1 MMSMKVHRHLFCVC
15 LLSMNIFTYICLET
29 TPKLNINLIIVYI
42 EVLFQIVHKM
52 PDDYKNIKIV
62 HTESKN
68 HSHPH
73 INKIMMN

>member
-1 MMSMKVHRHLFCVC
+1 
-15 LLSMNIFTYICLET
+15 MNIFTYICLET

-62 HTESKN
+62 HT
-68 HSHPH
+68 
-73 INKIMMN
+73 